1 LPIMSTGH
9 PSVKCALPQSFFIA
23 SRRVASFLKG
33 APATKVGFAVVAGLP
48 DDLRAKL
55 VEEMA
60 PVLRVARNPELAHQL
75 EGPVASELGEWLA
88 ICDLAGQGKND

>member
-1 LPIMSTGH
+1 MSTQLQEN
-9 PSVKCALPQSFFIA
+9 CATLSERLSAIIDRC
-23 SRRVASFLKG
+23 STDV
-33 APATKVGFAVVAGLP
+33 ATKVGFAVVAGLP